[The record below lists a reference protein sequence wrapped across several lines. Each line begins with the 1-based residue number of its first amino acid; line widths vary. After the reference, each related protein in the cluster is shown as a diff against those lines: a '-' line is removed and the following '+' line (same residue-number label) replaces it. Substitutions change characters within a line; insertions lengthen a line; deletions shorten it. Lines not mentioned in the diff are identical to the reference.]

1 MLSTTHL
8 HIRRPACT
16 SYGLGTEETL
26 LNINMLA
33 DKKKDDYCGVFIN
46 EKSEERSVAVA
57 VIIHN
62 RNMSLKSKPKLMIQS
77 LESCV
82 VAAKRLSCLIVG
94 WVLIWAPNDVSWRIV
109 G

>member
-8 HIRRPACT
+8 HFRRPACT

-57 VIIHN
+57 VTIFN
-62 RNMSLKSKPKLMIQS
+62 RNMKLS
-77 LESCV
+77 TTS
-82 VAAKRLSCLIVG
+82 
-94 WVLIWAPNDVSWRIV
+94 
-109 G
+109 